1 MNWIKILYKEGD
13 DPSYAETILFY
24 LSVIFALYFIGKI
37 YCDGVFKKT
46 ALVLFIPTI
55 YWMFLRASRK
65 DMRATGTLPAG
76 ALAAIGGAIVGYLLK
91 P

>member
-1 MNWIKILYKEGD
+1 MLKLLYEESNE
-13 DPSYAETILFY
+13 PSYAESILFY
-24 LSVIFALYFIGKI
+24 LSIICAFIFIGII

-46 ALVLFIPTI
+46 AMVLFIPTI

-65 DMRATGTLPAG
+65 DMHATGTLLAG
-76 ALAAIGGAIVGYLLK
+76 AVAAIGGAVVGFLLK